1 MRSISLENKGWKNP
15 KTFICF
21 KCSLRIQ
28 LDYCF
33 VFCWLHYFNF
43 FMEYNLHMNSIIEF
57 SNDCNELEKKG
68 KKNKRDR
75 IVIETRYQTR
85 QQPRKGRCSS
95 FFLIYFIFF
104 SPFGGKRGPWVLN
117 FLFARLRVDEIGRQ
131 RSSSVPSLSL
141 SLSFSEEIPRPVN
154 CLRSLGNK
162 ETNKTATQDSENV
175 LHYDRLPVYHE
186 FTGITKSPSLNL
198 FFFHLPRCFSFSTK
212 QITSSKRSRT
222 LIEEIG
228 FIIYFLVYRETK
240 K

>member
-1 MRSISLENKGWKNP
+1 M
-15 KTFICF
+15 
-21 KCSLRIQ
+21 
-28 LDYCF
+28 
-33 VFCWLHYFNF
+33 
-43 FMEYNLHMNSIIEF
+43 NL
-57 SNDCNELEKKG
+57 KKG

-141 SLSFSEEIPRPVN
+141 SLSLSFSEEIPRPVN

-198 FFFHLPRCFSFSTK
+198 FFFTCLAV
-212 QITSSKRSRT
+212 SRFQQNK
-222 LIEEIG
+222 LHHQKGHEHWLKKSDSL
-228 FIIYFLVYRETK
+228 FIS
-240 K
+240 